1 MNLSEKQTIAL
12 DILED
17 DTTNSLLFGGGAGGG
32 KSLLGCYWILKMCM
46 KYPNTRW
53 LIGRSKLHTL
63 KATTYN
69 TLLEVMK
76 MQGLTSADYKY
87 NGQTGFLRFAQT
99 GSEIVFKDLF
109 YYPSDPYYD
118 KLGSME
124 ITGAFIDEASEVTQ
138 RAFQILSSRIRF
150 QLDNNGLIPKILLTC
165 NPTKNWLYTE
175 FYKPDEDGTLENNR
189 RFVKSLVTDNPYI
202 SKHYIGQLARLDRVS
217 RERLLNGNWRYDD
230 TQNKL
235 YDYDAINDMFTNS
248 FVEGGE
254 AYLSVDIARFGA
266 DSSVICCWNGWR
278 CEEIVQHKNLSI
290 TQLAD
295 EVAKMANKYK
305 VRRGNIIADEDG
317 VGGGLVDMV
326 KGCKGFVN
334 NSRALL
340 KENYSNLKSQCYYK
354 FADKVNKGE
363 VFCKADMKIKDMI
376 VQELEVVEM
385 KDMDKD
391 NKLMIISKDKIKQN
405 IGRSPDFS
413 DALMMRMYFE
423 LAQTTKITYYG

>member
-1 MNLSEKQTIAL
+1 M
-12 DILED
+12 
-17 DTTNSLLFGGGAGGG
+17 
-32 KSLLGCYWILKMCM
+32 
-46 KYPNTRW
+46 
-53 LIGRSKLHTL
+53 
-63 KATTYN
+63 
-69 TLLEVMK
+69 
-76 MQGLTSADYKY
+76 
-87 NGQTGFLRFAQT
+87 
-99 GSEIVFKDLF
+99 
-109 YYPSDPYYD
+109 
-118 KLGSME
+118 
-124 ITGAFIDEASEVTQ
+124 
-138 RAFQILSSRIRF
+138 
-150 QLDNNGLIPKILLTC
+150 TC

-175 FYKPDEDGTLENNR
+175 FYKPDEDGTLEVSR
-189 RFVKSLVTDNPYI
+189 KFVKSLVTDNPYI

-235 YDYDAINDMFTNS
+235 FDYDAINDIFTNT
-248 FVEGGE
+248 FVEEGE

-266 DSSVICCWNGWR
+266 DSSVICCWKGWR
-278 CEEIVQHKNLSI
+278 CEEIIQHKHLTI
-290 TQLAD
+290 PQLAE

-326 KGCKGFVN
+326 TGCKGFVN

-340 KENYSNLKSQCYYK
+340 KENYSNLKTQCYYK

-363 VFCKADMKIKDMI
+363 IFCKADMKIKDYI

-391 NKLMIISKDKIKQN
+391 NKLQIVSKDKIKSF

-423 LAQTTKITYYG
+423 LAKTTKITYYG